1 MTHTAHDG
9 LRTIATA
16 MRWSVCMLWVCLIVG
31 ASSAAF
37 ALQSANGFLQERPQ
51 ECDVGV
57 APAPTTQDVWSPN
70 GPAASMMRDAS
81 LMDDAQRARL
91 LDLLRDSEPQ
101 GCGADADGALCSQD
115 AGDAQTSED
124 DGSLWD
130 PMPPTATLSEEAFR
144 ALGETRAACMLT
156 SSPDQCEPQPPL
168 PSQISLDVATPNA
181 LRSGSPAIPRGH
193 PEPARDHTLRVRAWA
208 PLQISASDGHGRLPE
223 MPPRG

>member
-1 MTHTAHDG
+1 MKHTAHHG
-9 LRTIATA
+9 LRAIATA

-31 ASSAAF
+31 SATAAF
-37 ALQSANGFLQERPQ
+37 ALTDANSFLQERPQ

-57 APAPTTQDVWSPN
+57 APAVTTQDVWSPN

-91 LDLLRDSEPQ
+91 LELLRDADPQ
-101 GCGADADGALCSQD
+101 GCGDGDAALCAPED
-115 AGDAQTSED
+115 DAQASAD
-124 DGSLWD
+124 DVDLWD

-168 PSQISLDVATPNA
+168 PSQLSLDVATPSA
-181 LRSGSPAIPRGH
+181 LHSGSPAAPRGH
-193 PEPARDHTLRVRAWA
+193 PEPARAHTTRVRAWA
-208 PLQISASDGHGRLPE
+208 PLQIGASDGHGRLPE
-223 MPPRG
+223 TPPRG